1 MKPYFLFVLF
11 MFSSAL
17 FTQAVAGN
25 VPAGP
30 EHFSCGEYE
39 IKGVLSLSGTPGIY
53 SFTLYPGTTRN
64 YTVSLKGNG
73 LKLILIKHGDK
84 NKKRGVALKVRV
96 TKAGEGP
103 LMEAKYID
111 MGNLLSGP
119 LLYEDVVTKISD
131 GECL

>member
-1 MKPYFLFVLF
+1 M
-11 MFSSAL
+11 
-17 FTQAVAGN
+17 
-25 VPAGP
+25 
-30 EHFSCGEYE
+30 
-39 IKGVLSLSGTPGIY
+39 LSLSGTPGIY
-53 SFTLYPGTTRN
+53 SFVLYPGTTRN

-103 LMEAKYID
+103 LMKAKYIE

-131 GECL
+131 GECLIMKMSE

>member
-1 MKPYFLFVLF
+1 MKKTFLFVLL
-11 MFSSAL
+11 MFSPVL
-17 FTQAVAGN
+17 FSQAVAGN

-30 EHFSCGEYE
+30 EKFSCGEYE

-73 LKLILIKHGDK
+73 LKLILIKHGGK

-103 LMEAKYID
+103 LMEAKYIE
-111 MGNLLSGP
+111 MGNLLSGV
-119 LLYEDVVTKISD
+119 LLYKDVVTKISD
-131 GECL
+131 AECS

>member
-1 MKPYFLFVLF
+1 MKKFFLFVLL
-11 MFSSAL
+11 MFLPAL
-17 FTQAVAGN
+17 FSQAVAGN

-30 EHFSCGEYE
+30 EKFSCGEYE

-73 LKLILIKHGDK
+73 LKLILIKHGGK

-103 LMEAKYID
+103 LVEAEYIE

-119 LLYEDVVTKISD
+119 LLYKNVVTKIND